1 MVEYTSG
8 TSSWRRAIR
17 RALGVLRHRRRAGP
31 SSGWSLGVPAIMV
44 AAGVLFTTS
53 ANIASGTDLREDR
66 RPKMAQV
73 IAEQQARIAAE
84 QATASG
90 LRQEVDDLT
99 GGLAG
104 SDTPLAGARKR
115 ADDLRQAAGL
125 TSLKGPGV
133 TVRLNDAPTTANGT
147 RPEGATNDDL
157 VVHQQDVQSVVN
169 ALWAGGAEAM
179 TIMGVR
185 IISTS
190 AVRCVGNTILL
201 QGQVYSPPFV
211 ITAIGDPA
219 RLRAAL
225 DAEPGV
231 RAFQDAVRDYGLG
244 YQVVAEA
251 EVIAPAYTGSTDLDD
266 AEVVK

>member
-1 MVEYTSG
+1 MEYTSG
-8 TSSWRRAIR
+8 SSSWRRAVG
-17 RALGVLRHRRRAGP
+17 RAVGILRPRRRAGR
-31 SSGWSLGVPAIMV
+31 SLGWSVGVPAIMV

-66 RPKMAQV
+66 RPQMAQV
-73 IAEQQARIAAE
+73 ITEQQARIAEE
-84 QATASG
+84 QATASR
-90 LRQEVDDLT
+90 LRTEVDDLT
-99 GGLAG
+99 GNLAG
-104 SDTPLAGARKR
+104 SDTPIAQARAQAEAR
-115 ADDLRQAAGL
+115 RRAAGL
-125 TSLKGPGV
+125 TALKGPGL
-133 TVRLNDAPTTANGT
+133 TVRLNDAPASAGNS
-147 RPEGATNDDL
+147 RPDGATNDDL

-201 QGQVYSPPFV
+201 EGQVYSPPFV
-211 ITAIGDPA
+211 IKAIGDPS
-219 RLRAAL
+219 RLHAAL

-244 YQVVAEA
+244 YQVVSES
-251 EVIAPAYTGSTDLDD
+251 EIVAPAYTGSTDLTH
-266 AEVVK
+266 AEVAR

>member
-1 MVEYTSG
+1 M
-8 TSSWRRAIR
+8 I
-17 RALGVLRHRRRAGP
+17 
-31 SSGWSLGVPAIMV
+31 

-53 ANIASGTDLREDR
+53 ANTASGTDLREDR

-73 IAEQQARIAAE
+73 ITEQQARIATE
-84 QATASG
+84 QATAAR
-90 LRQEVDDLT
+90 LRKEVDDLT
-99 GGLAG
+99 GNLAG
-104 SDTPLAGARKR
+104 SDTPIATARAQ
-115 ADDLRQAAGL
+115 ADARLRAAGL
-125 TSLKGPGV
+125 TALKGPGV

-169 ALWAGGAEAM
+169 ALWAGGAEAI
-179 TIMGVR
+179 TIMDVR
-185 IISTS
+185 IIATS

-201 QGQVYSPPFV
+201 QGQVYSPPFA
-211 ITAIGDPA
+211 IKAIGDPS

-244 YQVVAEA
+244 YQVVTQSE
-251 EVIAPAYTGSTDLDD
+251 ILAPAYTGSTDLDD
-266 AEVVK
+266 AEVVR

>member
-1 MVEYTSG
+1 M
-8 TSSWRRAIR
+8 
-17 RALGVLRHRRRAGP
+17 
-31 SSGWSLGVPAIMV
+31 GWSIGVPAIMI

-73 IAEQQARIAAE
+73 IAEQQARIATE
-84 QATASG
+84 QATATR
-90 LRQEVDDLT
+90 LRKEVDDLT
-99 GGLAG
+99 GNLAG
-104 SDTPLAGARKR
+104 SDTPVAAARAQ
-115 ADDLRQAAGL
+115 ADARLRAAGL
-125 TSLKGPGV
+125 TDLKGPGV

-201 QGQVYSPPFV
+201 QGRVYSPPFV
-211 ITAIGDPA
+211 ISAIGDPN

-231 RAFQDAVRDYGLG
+231 QAFQDAVRDYGLG
-244 YQVVAEA
+244 YQVVTES
-251 EVIAPAYTGSTDLDD
+251 EVRTPAYTGSIDLDD
-266 AEVVK
+266 AEVVR

>member
-8 TSSWRRAIR
+8 SSSWRRAVG
-17 RALGVLRHRRRAGP
+17 RALGILRPRRRAKRSP
-31 SSGWSLGVPAIMV
+31 GWSLGVPAIMV

-53 ANIASGTDLREDR
+53 ANTASGTNLREDR
-66 RPKMAQV
+66 RPQMAQV
-73 IAEQQARIAAE
+73 IKEQQARIAQE

-90 LRQEVDDLT
+90 LRKEVDDLT
-99 GGLAG
+99 AGLAG
-104 SDTPLAGARKR
+104 SDTPVATAR
-115 ADDLRQAAGL
+115 AQAEALRQAAGL
-125 TSLKGPGV
+125 TALKGPGV
-133 TVRLNDAPTTANGT
+133 TVRLNDAPTAPNGN

-179 TIMGVR
+179 TIMDVR

-211 ITAIGDPA
+211 IRAIGNPD

-231 RAFQDAVRDYGLG
+231 QAFQDAVRDYGLG
-244 YQVVAEA
+244 YQVVTEA
-251 EVIAPAYTGSTDLDD
+251 EIVAPAYTGSTDLEN
-266 AEVVK
+266 AEAAR

>member
-1 MVEYTSG
+1 M
-8 TSSWRRAIR
+8 I
-17 RALGVLRHRRRAGP
+17 
-31 SSGWSLGVPAIMV
+31 

-66 RPKMAQV
+66 RPQMAQV

-84 QATASG
+84 QSTATR
-90 LRQEVDDLT
+90 LRKDVDDLT
-99 GGLAG
+99 GNLAG
-104 SDTPLAGARKR
+104 SDTPAAAARAQAEAR
-115 ADDLRQAAGL
+115 RQAAGL
-125 TSLKGPGV
+125 TDLKGPGV
-133 TVRLNDAPTTANGT
+133 TVRLNDAPTTPNGT

-169 ALWAGGAEAM
+169 ALWSGGAEAM

-201 QGQVYSPPFV
+201 QGRVYSPPFV
-211 ITAIGDPA
+211 ISAIGDPN

-231 RAFQDAVRDYGLG
+231 QAFQDAVRDYGLG
-244 YQVVAEA
+244 YQVVTES
-251 EVIAPAYTGSTDLDD
+251 EIRTPAYTGSIDLDD
-266 AEVVK
+266 AEVVR